1 MNAASRFE
9 MNFVFLQNYLTK
21 AVAIADAELMG
32 RLASCAIRQNKLMH
46 ANQLGGCA
54 ASALRHCSKEKGRRT
69 TATGFWNTTEHLLTT
84 TKDGYS

>member
-9 MNFVFLQNYLTK
+9 MSFAFLQNYLTK
-21 AVAIADAELMG
+21 GVAIADAELMG
-32 RLASCAIRQNKLMH
+32 RASCAIRQNKLMH

-69 TATGFWNTTEHLLTT
+69 TATGFWNSTEHLLTT
-84 TKDGYS
+84 KDCYS